1 MAVLSCIP
9 LGIAAQDVITRPKKS
24 AKKVTAPAKKTKSH
38 PNLTPEQMYENG
50 NAARDRHDYS
60 EAVKWYCKAGEA
72 GHQGSIG
79 VLAYW
84 YYEGQYVPKDHSE
97 SAKWYLKS
105 ADHWFAQLML
115 GKIYYNGGYGVVKDY
130 SEAFIWFHK
139 AAAQNDPEAQFY
151 VGNMYENGYGVA
163 KNLNEARS
171 WYRKSADQS
180 YYTAQ
185 LALERLR

>member
-1 MAVLSCIP
+1 
-9 LGIAAQDVITRPKKS
+9 
-24 AKKVTAPAKKTKSH
+24 
-38 PNLTPEQMYENG
+38 
-50 NAARDRHDYS
+50 
-60 EAVKWYCKAGEA
+60 
-72 GHQGSIG
+72 
-79 VLAYW
+79 
-84 YYEGQYVPKDHSE
+84 
-97 SAKWYLKS
+97 
-105 ADHWFAQLML
+105 ML

-139 AAAQNDPEAQFY
+139 AAAQNEPEAQFY